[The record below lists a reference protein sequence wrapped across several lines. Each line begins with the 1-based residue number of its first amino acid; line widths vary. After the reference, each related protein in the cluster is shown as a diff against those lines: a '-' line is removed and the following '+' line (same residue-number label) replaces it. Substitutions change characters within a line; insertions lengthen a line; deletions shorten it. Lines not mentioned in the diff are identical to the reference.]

1 MPPAGPPS
9 ARCDPLSVFSAPLL
23 LPVLLLLLLVV
34 LFLFGMLLLSL
45 LLLGA
50 SCHVAR
56 RASQLSD
63 PDLLTEADKHYFLRR
78 GRDDET
84 EPTNFDYDSALP
96 LALDH
101 DQVGKT

>member
-1 MPPAGPPS
+1 M
-9 ARCDPLSVFSAPLL
+9 
-23 LPVLLLLLLVV
+23 
-34 LFLFGMLLLSL
+34 
-45 LLLGA
+45 
-50 SCHVAR
+50 
-56 RASQLSD
+56 QLSD